1 MLDPSRKYIFEYQ
14 DLPNGVRIVS
24 LDCRIKDL
32 HPQPRMVNGEIK
44 MMVPAIT
51 TKDCR
56 MIDGCIYYHLGRCQE
71 TYMNE
76 LVEFFQKSL
85 KLDKNWSRNDD
96 GVKFILRNE
105 Q

>member
-1 MLDPSRKYIFEYQ
+1 MLDPNRKYVFEYQ

-44 MMVPAIT
+44 LMVPAVT

-56 MIDGCIYYHLGRCQE
+56 SIDGCIYYHLGRCQE
-71 TYMNE
+71 IYMNE
-76 LVEFFQKSL
+76 DSMDMLFGWYDTFELIDTIFSFFIHL
-85 KLDKNWSRNDD
+85 INAL
-96 GVKFILRNE
+96 
-105 Q
+105 

>member
-1 MLDPSRKYIFEYQ
+1 
-14 DLPNGVRIVS
+14 
-24 LDCRIKDL
+24 
-32 HPQPRMVNGEIK
+32 
-44 MMVPAIT
+44 
-51 TKDCR
+51 

-85 KLDKNWSRNDD
+85 KLDKNWKRNDD

>member
-1 MLDPSRKYIFEYQ
+1 
-14 DLPNGVRIVS
+14 
-24 LDCRIKDL
+24 
-32 HPQPRMVNGEIK
+32 
-44 MMVPAIT
+44 MMVPAVT

-85 KLDKNWSRNDD
+85 KLDKNWKRNND